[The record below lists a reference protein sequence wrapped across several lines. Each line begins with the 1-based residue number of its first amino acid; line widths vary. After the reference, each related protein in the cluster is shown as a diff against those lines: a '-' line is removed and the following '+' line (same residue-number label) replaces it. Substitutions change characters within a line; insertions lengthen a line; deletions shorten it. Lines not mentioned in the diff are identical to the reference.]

1 MDPTPPHDSLPASS
15 WREGLRREGADR
27 ARWAAMAA
35 LAGRLSTAP
44 DAARAADDVLQA
56 AFALTGAR
64 DGALLVQ
71 RGGHWQ
77 VLAGRGRAL
86 PPGAS
91 APVAGDGARPSWWLG
106 PPAPGLRIV
115 DAALPP
121 AVATGMLA
129 VAMAV
134 GPSPEDLDVLEVLA
148 SMGAGFAVEPARP
161 ARRPRRADPRL
172 ARLTPRERQV
182 LALLPRGLSNAALG
196 AELGIATGTVKVHV
210 ERILQKL
217 GLGDRTRAAVYAVQH
232 GLVA

>member
-1 MDPTPPHDSLPASS
+1 MDPTPLHAPLPAAS

-35 LAGRLSTAP
+35 LAGRLSNAP

-71 RGGHWQ
+71 RAGHWQ

-91 APVAGDGARPSWWLG
+91 APVAGNDARPAWWLG
-106 PPAPGLRIV
+106 PPAPGLRMV

-121 AVATGMLA
+121 AAAAGLLA

-134 GPSPEDLDVLEVLA
+134 GPSAEDLDVLEVLA
-148 SMGAGFAVEPARP
+148 AMAAGFAVEPARP
-161 ARRPRRADPRL
+161 ARRTRRADPRL

>member
-1 MDPTPPHDSLPASS
+1 MHPTLPPASLPAAS
-15 WREGLRREGADR
+15 WREGLRRDGADR
-27 ARWAAMAA
+27 ARWSAMTA
-35 LAGRLSTAP
+35 LAQRLAAAP
-44 DAARAADDVLQA
+44 DAARAADEVLQA

-91 APVAGDGARPSWWLG
+91 APAHGEAGRPSWLLG
-106 PPAPGLRIV
+106 PPVAGLRSV
-115 DAALPP
+115 DAVLPP
-121 AVATGMLA
+121 AVATGLLA
-129 VAMAV
+129 VALPV
-134 GPSPEDLDVLEVLA
+134 EPSQDDLDVLDVLA
-148 SMGAGFAVEPARP
+148 AMAAGFAAEPARP
-161 ARRPRRADPRL
+161 VRRPRRVDPRL
-172 ARLTPRERQV
+172 SRLTPRERQV

-196 AELGIATGTVKVHV
+196 EELGIATGTVKVHV

-232 GLVA
+232 GLAA